1 MSRYSLIVLDDLATS
16 SLVES
21 RTFVGGNLISTAG
34 ATFGVNV
41 NGIRAS
47 DAILSV
53 VHDIVAGDPLALNA
67 GSLRLGGSNNGR
79 TINFNGGGALV
90 PDSFLSDGPIT
101 SLLQSATA
109 QLAAA
114 TADNGVILPVGQA
127 GAAKFQVT
135 TTPAGGVAVFQVSSA
150 ELFGNG
156 LVQQMELYPG
166 NASAIV
172 INVTGSTIDWS
183 GAGDLVGDFTSSLWR
198 SRVIWNF
205 PQATSINF
213 GYHNMMGAVLAPY
226 AAVTTAANMDGSV
239 AVRALTTSAE
249 IHQPTFVGDIS
260 ALCDD
265 GTTPTGETPCE
276 LAWLDWNGGLSS
288 SGELADAIANPSKSG
303 LYRVGDV
310 VDAGPE
316 VENVKQITDALDQW
330 LNKPMTIVLYD
341 DGDQTNGYQIC
352 GFAKFTM
359 KAYDFSSLP
368 QWIQGQFDL
377 SVDGGET
384 DPTAADYGL
393 RAVRFKQ

>member
-1 MSRYSLIVLDDLATS
+1 MSRYSLIVLDDLTTS
-16 SLVES
+16 SFVES
-21 RTFVGGNLISTAG
+21 RTFVGGSLISTAS
-34 ATFGVNV
+34 ASFGVNV
-41 NGIRAS
+41 NGISAN

-53 VHDIVAGDPLALNA
+53 VHDIVAGDPLNLNA

-79 TINFNGGGALV
+79 AVNFNGGGSLMS
-90 PDSFLSDGPIT
+90 DTFLSDGPIT

-114 TADNGVILPVGQA
+114 TADNGVVLPVGQP

-150 ELFGNG
+150 ELFSNG

-166 NASAIV
+166 NAGAIV
-172 INVTGSTIDWS
+172 INVTGATIDWS
-183 GAGDLVGDFTSSLWR
+183 GAGDLVGDFTNSLWR

-205 PQATSINF
+205 PQATSINL

-226 AAVTTAANMDGSV
+226 AAVTTAANLDGSV

-260 ALCDD
+260 PLCED

-276 LAWLDWNGGLSS
+276 LAWLDWNGGLAS

-316 VENVKQITDALDQW
+316 IENVKQITDALDQW
-330 LNKPMTIVLYD
+330 LNKPMTVVLYD

-359 KAYDFSSLP
+359 TAYDFSSLP
-368 QWIQGQFDL
+368 KWIQGQFTP

-384 DPTAADYGL
+384 DPTATDYGL